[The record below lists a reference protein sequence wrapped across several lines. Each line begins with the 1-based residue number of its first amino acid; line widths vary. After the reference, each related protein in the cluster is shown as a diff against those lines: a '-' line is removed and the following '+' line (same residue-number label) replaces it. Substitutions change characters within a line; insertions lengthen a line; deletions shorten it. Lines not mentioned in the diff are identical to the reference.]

1 MRVLT
6 RWLVVDHNRM
16 VSASVLV
23 SVSMIGEVR
32 RRIGVLEAILLAAW
46 GKVVAFR
53 GGIRRMRDQKKRAC
67 RIKLGRQKPSKR
79 QASLADFLAAPVPC

>member
-6 RWLVVDHNRM
+6 RWLVVDHNRLG
-16 VSASVLV
+16 SAKGLV
-23 SVSMIGEVR
+23 SVSVIGAVR

-53 GGIRRMRDQKKRAC
+53 GGIRRIREIRRNA
-67 RIKLGRQKPSKR
+67 RV
-79 QASLADFLAAPVPC
+79 A